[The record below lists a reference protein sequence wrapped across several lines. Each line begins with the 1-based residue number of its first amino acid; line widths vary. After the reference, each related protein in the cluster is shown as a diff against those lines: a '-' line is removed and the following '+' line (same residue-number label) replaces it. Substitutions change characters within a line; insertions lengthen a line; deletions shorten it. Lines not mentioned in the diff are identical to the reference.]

1 MMAANCERQQQRAEN
16 LPLNPAAVQ
25 SNGQCDGA
33 EQRTERNRRRHQH
46 RIPKNVPLDFER
58 GHPGVMHRRMPPPTM
73 APPIDAL
80 AGKLGA
86 TATAKPT
93 PVRTIAATSESD
105 VNATL

>member
-1 MMAANCERQQQRAEN
+1 
-16 LPLNPAAVQ
+16 
-25 SNGQCDGA
+25 
-33 EQRTERNRRRHQH
+33 
-46 RIPKNVPLDFER
+46 
-58 GHPGVMHRRMPPPTM
+58 MHRRMPPPTM

>member
-1 MMAANCERQQQRAEN
+1 MGEKADMLLRLLARAQI
-16 LPLNPAAVQ
+16 AHR
-25 SNGQCDGA
+25 DGTV
-33 EQRTERNRRRHQH
+33 R
-46 RIPKNVPLDFER
+46 
-58 GHPGVMHRRMPPPTM
+58 PPTM

>member
-58 GHPGVMHRRMPPPTM
+58 GHPGVMHRR
-73 APPIDAL
+73 DA
-80 AGKLGA
+80 AADDGA
-86 TATAKPT
+86 ADRRACGQIGRDRNRKADTGQNNC
-93 PVRTIAATSESD
+93 RNQRE
-105 VNATL
+105 